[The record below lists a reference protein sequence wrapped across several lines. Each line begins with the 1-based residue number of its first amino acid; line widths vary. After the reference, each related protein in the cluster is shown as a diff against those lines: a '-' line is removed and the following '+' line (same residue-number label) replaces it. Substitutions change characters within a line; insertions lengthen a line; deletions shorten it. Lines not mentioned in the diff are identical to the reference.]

1 MDPTYEAEEMET
13 NMESMFEHV
22 NEMWNTDMP
31 RDYLASMSRH
41 FFLEEGEKYTTFQKF
56 QTEACLLLEQRR
68 PNWRKRKTKSAS
80 QFITSFYMIEKDVL
94 ESDDDVLKS
103 LFVEAFN
110 SREAYIEN
118 VMDEF
123 DETDRIEEMMS
134 SGTTIKIPGYV
145 YDDGDDNDDEPA
157 REERVEFDFD
167 KCVLEIAGIL
177 DGLDHIEQSKYVKI
191 FEKDGDSRV
200 GIYNSRMKALA
211 KTKAMTLSQF
221 PPAKNYPRHV
231 KSGTQAFTKLT
242 ASSSVGQGNT
252 SAGYCMLINIH
263 HLDVEA
269 RQKLLEVLGKEDLE
283 AADNLHENTCNDED
297 LLPSQDFPNHYQS
310 QTSETLLHC
319 TLCEFLSR
327 SKPDFEAHMRSHP
340 NCNFCKKKFETIVVL
355 EEHIRDKH
363 TPEKTKCTVCGKE
376 VAETE
381 LAKHKKEHEIFNSFK
396 KALDKPGKKVMKK
409 KDESKGEGS
418 KTKPKSKNCYTVFVE
433 ENRPVLKQNYPTMT
447 PNDITKRLS
456 ELWKNLSEEE
466 KTAYKLKATEFNNS
480 NKEADKKHFACP
492 KCDKT
497 FETSDE
503 LVRHLVET
511 HVENSAVETS
521 TVLPN
526 VVSQHTI
533 NQCRKCG
540 NVFYGETRLKQHM
553 LKDHPEQENVILE
566 TDDVD
571 NVVTDENNGLEE
583 NMEAEGNSGEQ
594 ERNEL
599 VMVKIVNLYWPAK
612 IIKKIDGEITEIEMF
627 DDEKTRKTVEHIKL
641 KPFEKLV
648 KVPAKRSKAW
658 KEAYEKAVMEFED

>member
-13 NMESMFEHV
+13 NMETMFEHV

-94 ESDDDVLKS
+94 ESEDNVLKS

-118 VMDEF
+118 VMEEF

-134 SGTTIKIPGYV
+134 SGTAIKIPGYV

-157 REERVEFDFD
+157 REDRDEFDFN
-167 KCVLEIAGIL
+167 KSVMEIAEIL
-177 DGLDHIEQSKYVKI
+177 DGLDHVEQSKYVKI
-191 FEKDGDSRV
+191 FEKDGESRV
-200 GIYNSRMKALA
+200 GIFNSRMKALA
-211 KTKAMTLSQF
+211 KTKSMALSQF
-221 PPAKNYPRHV
+221 PSAKNYPRHV

-252 SAGYCMLINIH
+252 AAGYCMLINIQ
-263 HLDVEA
+263 HLKVEA

-283 AADNLHENTCNDED
+283 AAEDVHDNTCNDGD
-297 LLPSQDFPNHYQS
+297 LLPSQDFPNHFQS

-319 TLCEFLSR
+319 TLCEYLSR
-327 SKPDFEAHMRSHP
+327 SKPDFEAHVKTHP
-340 NCNFCKKKFETIVVL
+340 NCNFCKKKFVTIIVL

-363 TPEKTKCTVCGKE
+363 TPKETTCNVCGKK

-381 LAKHKKEHEIFNSFK
+381 LAKHVREHEIFSSFK
-396 KALDKPGKKVMKK
+396 KALDKPGKKVMNR
-409 KDESKGEGS
+409 KDNNSKGEGS
-418 KTKPKSKNCYTVFVE
+418 KTKPKSKNCYTVFIE

-447 PNDITKRLS
+447 PNDITKKLS

-466 KTAYKLKATEFNNS
+466 KTSYKIKATEYNNS
-480 NKEADKKHFACP
+480 DKEATKHCACP
-492 KCDKT
+492 KCDKV

-511 HVENSAVETS
+511 HVESPVVEAS
-521 TVLPN
+521 TVLTGN
-526 VVSQHTI
+526 VLQHTI

-540 NVFYGETRLKQHM
+540 NVFYGEARLKQHM
-553 LKDHPEQENVILE
+553 LKDHPEQENVIIE
-566 TDDVD
+566 TNNDD
-571 NVVTDENNGLEE
+571 NVAADEQQEDIDG
-583 NMEAEGNSGEQ
+583 EGNTGEQ
-594 ERNEL
+594 EQVEL

-612 IIKKIDGEITEIEMF
+612 IIKKIDGEITEIEVF
-627 DDEKTRKTVEHIKL
+627 DELKTRKTVEHIKL
-641 KPFEKLV
+641 KAFEKLK

-658 KEAYEKAVMEFED
+658 KEAYEKAIMELDN

>member
-1 MDPTYEAEEMET
+1 MRMDPTYEAEEMET
-13 NMESMFEHV
+13 NMETMFEHV

-94 ESDDDVLKS
+94 ESEDNVLKS

-118 VMDEF
+118 VMEEF

-134 SGTTIKIPGYV
+134 SGTAIKIPGYV

-157 REERVEFDFD
+157 REDRDEFDFN
-167 KCVLEIAGIL
+167 KSVMEIAEIL
-177 DGLDHIEQSKYVKI
+177 DGLDHVEQSKYVKI
-191 FEKDGDSRV
+191 FEKDGESRV
-200 GIYNSRMKALA
+200 GIFNSRMKALA
-211 KTKAMTLSQF
+211 KTKSMALSQF
-221 PPAKNYPRHV
+221 PSAKNYPRHV

-252 SAGYCMLINIH
+252 AAGYCMLINIQ
-263 HLDVEA
+263 HLKVEA

-283 AADNLHENTCNDED
+283 ASEDVHENTCNDGD
-297 LLPSQDFPNHYQS
+297 LLPSQDFPNHFQS

-319 TLCEFLSR
+319 TLCEYLSR
-327 SKPDFEAHMRSHP
+327 SKPDFEAHVKTHP
-340 NCNFCKKKFETIVVL
+340 NCNFCKKKFVTIIVL

-363 TPEKTKCTVCGKE
+363 TPKETTCNVCGKK

-381 LAKHKKEHEIFNSFK
+381 LAKHVREHEIFSSFK
-396 KALDKPGKKVMKK
+396 KALDKPGKKVMNR
-409 KDESKGEGS
+409 KDNNSKGEGS
-418 KTKPKSKNCYTVFVE
+418 KTKPKSKNCYTVFIE

-447 PNDITKRLS
+447 PNDITKKLS

-466 KTAYKLKATEFNNS
+466 KTSYKIKATEYNNS
-480 NKEADKKHFACP
+480 DKEATKHCACP
-492 KCDKT
+492 KCDKV

-511 HVENSAVETS
+511 HVESPVVEAS
-521 TVLPN
+521 TVLPGN
-526 VVSQHTI
+526 VLQHTI

-540 NVFYGETRLKQHM
+540 NVFYGEARLKQHM
-553 LKDHPEQENVILE
+553 LKDHPEQENVIIE
-566 TDDVD
+566 TNNDD
-571 NVVTDENNGLEE
+571 NVAADEQQEDIDG
-583 NMEAEGNSGEQ
+583 EGNTGEQ
-594 ERNEL
+594 EQVEL

-612 IIKKIDGEITEIEMF
+612 IIKKIDGEITEIEVF
-627 DDEKTRKTVEHIKL
+627 DELKTRKTVEHIKL
-641 KPFEKLV
+641 KAFEKL
-648 KVPAKRSKAW
+648 KKIPAKRSKAW
-658 KEAYEKAVMEFED
+658 KEAYEKAIMELDN